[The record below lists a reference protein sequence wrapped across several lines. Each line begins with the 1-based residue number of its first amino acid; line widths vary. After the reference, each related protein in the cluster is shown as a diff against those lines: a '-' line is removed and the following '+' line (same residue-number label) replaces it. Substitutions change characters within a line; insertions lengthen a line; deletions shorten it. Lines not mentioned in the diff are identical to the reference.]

1 MNFKYSIT
9 LSSFRDII
17 EQTERILETI
27 TSQGFDAV
35 EMFGEPSMMASK
47 NLAESIRSFN
57 ISVSGVTGMWGKMNH
72 HARKRRLLSL
82 DSHIVTYSVDYVRDI
97 IVMCHEL
104 DGSVVNLCLFADDES
119 EIFDKNHGL
128 VPENHKQDALKRSIP
143 ILIDLSRYARD
154 YGVQLL
160 LEPLNRYNT
169 PFCTTAMD
177 AISIAQQLNQDNFGI
192 LLDTYHMNIEEDS
205 FADAIALCEG
215 LLRHTH
221 FADNNR
227 KMPGRGHIDFRT
239 IIDSLHKIG
248 YNDFISF
255 EPTLK
260 KTKYES
266 EICNGLEYIKEIE
279 KSIIATK
286 K

>member
-1 MNFKYSIT
+1 MKFKYSIT
-9 LSSFRDII
+9 LSSFKDII
-17 EQTERILETI
+17 EQAERILETI

-35 EMFGEPSMMASK
+35 EMFGEPSVMNSK

-57 ISVSGVTGMWGKMNH
+57 ISVSGVTGMWGKMGH
-72 HARKRRLLSL
+72 DARKRRLLSL
-82 DSHIVTYSVDYVRDI
+82 DSNIVTYSVDYVRDI

-104 DGSVVNLCLFADDES
+104 DGSEVNLCLFADEES
-119 EIFDKNHGL
+119 EIYDRNHGQ
-128 VPENHKQDALKRSIP
+128 VPENHKQHALKKSIP
-143 ILIDLSRYARD
+143 ILIDLSKYARD

-177 AISIAQQLNQDNFGI
+177 AISIAQQLNQDNFGV

-205 FADAIALCEG
+205 FADAIAQCKG

-227 KMPGRGHIDFRT
+227 KMPGRGHIDFKT
-239 IIDSLHKIG
+239 IVDSLHKIG

-260 KTKYES
+260 NTNFES
-266 EICNGLEYIKEIE
+266 ETRNGLEFVKKIE
-279 KSIIATK
+279 KSVIATEK
-286 K
+286 

>member
-1 MNFKYSIT
+1 MTFRHSIT

-17 EQTERILETI
+17 EPAERILETI
-27 TSQGFDAV
+27 TRQGFEAV
-35 EMFGEPSMMASK
+35 EMFGEPSMMDSK
-47 NLAESIRSFN
+47 NLAESILSFN
-57 ISVSGVTGMWGKMNH
+57 ISVSGVTGMWGKMGH
-72 HARKRRLLSL
+72 EAWKRRLLSL
-82 DSHIVTYSVDYVRDI
+82 DSDIVAYSVDYVKDI

-104 DGSVVNLCLFADDES
+104 GGREINLCLFADDES
-119 EIFDKNHGL
+119 ATFDKNHGL
-128 VPENHKQDALKRSIP
+128 VPENHKQDALKKSIP
-143 ILIDLSRYARD
+143 ILTNLSKYAKD

-169 PFCTTAMD
+169 PFCTTATD
-177 AISIAQQLNQDNFGI
+177 AISIARQLNQDNFGV

-205 FADAIALCEG
+205 FADAITQCDG

-239 IIDSLHKIG
+239 IVDSLRKIG
-248 YNDFISF
+248 YDNFISF

-260 KTKYES
+260 NSNYKS
-266 EICNGLEYIKEIE
+266 EMWNGLEFIKKIE
-279 KSIIATK
+279 KSSISIEK
-286 K
+286 